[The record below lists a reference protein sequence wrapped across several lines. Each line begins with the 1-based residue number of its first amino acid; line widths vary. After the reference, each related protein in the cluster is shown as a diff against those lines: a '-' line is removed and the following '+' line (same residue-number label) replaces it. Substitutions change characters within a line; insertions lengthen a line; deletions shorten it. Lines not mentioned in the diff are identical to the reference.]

1 MIIKSAA
8 RKSPSFGQLLSYMTD
23 LEQAGPAIVHNLR
36 ASKDD
41 LRAIHR
47 EFLDNYR
54 YLPPR
59 KSGNVLYHEILSF
72 SDRDQA
78 SITPSLL
85 EDLTRRY
92 LELRAPCALAYAK
105 AHFETDC
112 PHVHIMISANELVSS
127 KRLRL
132 SRAEFSDV
140 KRSLERYQQE
150 QYPFLEHS
158 VVFERCSS
166 RKNQGSP
173 IRQRRNESERNRRLT
188 SQQLHEPSRKEQIR
202 DLVVQQL
209 AVARSGAAF
218 FLRLKTLGLHLYRKG
233 KTVAVRDLAGRP
245 GSSGPG
251 RRYRL
256 STLGLEELFQK
267 ALRQWEVVP
276 QRLLVLEE
284 QDLKR
289 AQQLWYEHSF
299 RDQIRDV
306 MALHDSEL
314 SPQERDRMEQI
325 RSARSAREQQQDR
338 DQPDQVR

>member
-8 RKSPSFGQLLSYMTD
+8 RKSPSFGQLLSYMTNPG
-23 LEQAGPAIVHNLR
+23 QAGPAIVHNLR

-41 LRAIHR
+41 LKAIHR

-59 KSGNVLYHEILSF
+59 KNGNVLYHEILSF

-92 LELRAPCALAYAK
+92 LQLRAPGALAYAK

-132 SRAEFSDV
+132 SRAAFLKV
-140 KRSLERYQQE
+140 KRNLEKYQRDS
-150 QYPFLEHS
+150 YPFLKHS
-158 VVFERCSS
+158 FVFERT
-166 RKNQGSP
+166 SP
-173 IRQRRNESERNRRLT
+173 RRHSKRIRESRNESERNRRLAD
-188 SQQLHEPSRKEQIR
+188 QELHEPSRKEQIR
-202 DLVVQQL
+202 DLVAQQL

-218 FLRLKTLGLHLYRKG
+218 FLRLKTLGLQLYRQG
-233 KTVAVRDLAGRP
+233 KTFAVKDLAGRP

-256 STLGLEELFQK
+256 STLGIEEEFQK
-267 ALRQWEVVP
+267 ALSQWKVVS

-284 QDLKR
+284 QDLER
-289 AQQLWYEHSF
+289 AQELWHEHGF
-299 RDQIRDV
+299 RDQICDV

-325 RSARSAREQQQDR
+325 RSPRSSQQRGR
-338 DQPDQVR
+338 DLPGRR